1 MLKAAI
7 EKIVELASPSV
18 IQVNGKTFSNERFTE
33 VKEQLYYPHRLDLN
47 SLDGIVKMIQTEARE
62 KDLRQDVYIPVEDN
76 TVDNRLYVRVTE
88 YDRVDVFTSYD
99 TRGERISLYRSS
111 ADVPGFREGFR
122 DRETMLIQL
131 RSLFLQT
138 PDVAYLL
145 DLLSKMSDEEKVTSQ
160 DNGVTQVV
168 EARKGVALKEQVEVR
183 PRVKLTP
190 FRTFLEVDQPESEF
204 LLRVGDG
211 GQVGLFEADGGVWKL
226 VAKRSIVAYL
236 EGRLKDLV
244 DAGRVVIMM

>member
-18 IQVNGKTFSNERFTE
+18 IQVNGKTFSNERYTE
-33 VKEQLYYPHRLDLN
+33 VKEQLYYPECLILN
-47 SLDGIVKMIQTEARE
+47 SLDGIIKMIQKEAKE
-62 KDLRQDVYIPVEDN
+62 KRLSDINVPTDDN
-76 TVDNRLYVRVTE
+76 TVEQRLYVRVSE
-88 YDRVDVFTSYD
+88 YNRVDVFTSYD
-99 TRGERISLYRSS
+99 TQGVRTYLYRSN

>member
-33 VKEQLYYPHRLDLN
+33 VKEQLYYPECLILN
-47 SLDGIVKMIQTEARE
+47 SLDGIVKMIQKEAKE
-62 KDLRQDVYIPVEDN
+62 KRLSDINVPTDDN
-76 TVDNRLYVRVTE
+76 TVEQRLYVRVSE
-88 YDRVDVFTSYD
+88 YNRVDVFTSYD
-99 TRGERISLYRSS
+99 TQGVRTYLYRSN

-138 PDVAYLL
+138 QDVAYLL
-145 DLLSKMSDEEKVTSQ
+145 DLLAKMSDEEKVTSQ

-226 VAKRSIVAYL
+226 VAKRSIAAYL

-244 DAGRVVIMM
+244 EAGRVVIMM

>member
-33 VKEQLYYPHRLDLN
+33 VKEQLYYPECLILN
-47 SLDGIVKMIQTEARE
+47 SLDGIVKMIQKEAKE
-62 KDLRQDVYIPVEDN
+62 KRLSDINVPTDDN
-76 TVDNRLYVRVTE
+76 TVEQRLYVRVSE
-88 YDRVDVFTSYD
+88 YNRVDVFTSYD
-99 TRGERISLYRSS
+99 TQGVRTFLYRSN

-211 GQVGLFEADGGVWKL
+211 GRVGLFEADGGVWKL
-226 VAKRSIVAYL
+226 VAKRSIAAYL

-244 DAGRVVIMM
+244 EAGRAVIMM

>member
-33 VKEQLYYPHRLDLN
+33 VKEQLYYPECLILN
-47 SLDGIVKMIQTEARE
+47 SLDGIVKMIQKEAKE
-62 KDLRQDVYIPVEDN
+62 KRLSDINVPTDDN
-76 TVDNRLYVRVTE
+76 TVEQRLYVRVSE
-88 YDRVDVFTSYD
+88 YNRVDVFTSYD
-99 TRGERISLYRSS
+99 TQGVRTYLYRSN

-244 DAGRVVIMM
+244 EAGRVVIMM

>member
-7 EKIVELASPSV
+7 EKIVELSHPPV
-18 IQVNGKTFSNERFTE
+18 IEVGGKTFSTE
-33 VKEQLYYPHRLDLN
+33 TYLE
-47 SLDGIVKMIQTEARE
+47 
-62 KDLRQDVYIPVEDN
+62 
-76 TVDNRLYVRVTE
+76 VR
-88 YDRVDVFTSYD
+88 
-99 TRGERISLYRSS
+99 
-111 ADVPGFREGFR
+111 ADVPYPKTLYLSGLDSVVKMVLTEAVAAYPDQKIYVQVSGHNTVSVYTAYDRDMSRADLYLAKADVPCFREGFR

-138 PDVAYLL
+138 QDVAYLL

-244 DAGRVVIMM
+244 EAGRVVIMM

>member
-18 IQVNGKTFSNERFTE
+18 IQVNGKTFSNERYTE
-33 VKEQLYYPHRLDLN
+33 VKEQLYYPECLILN
-47 SLDGIVKMIQTEARE
+47 SLDGIVKMIQKEAKE
-62 KDLRQDVYIPVEDN
+62 KRLSDINAPTNDN
-76 TVDNRLYVRVTE
+76 TVEQRLYVRVSE
-88 YDRVDVFTSYD
+88 YNRVDVFTSYD
-99 TRGERISLYRSS
+99 TQGVRTYLYRSN
-111 ADVPGFREGFR
+111 ADVPGLREGFR

-226 VAKRSIVAYL
+226 VAKRSIAAYL

-244 DAGRVVIMM
+244 EAGRVVIMM

>member
-33 VKEQLYYPHRLDLN
+33 VKEQLYYPECLILN
-47 SLDGIVKMIQTEARE
+47 SLDGIVKMIQKEAKE
-62 KDLRQDVYIPVEDN
+62 KRLSDINVPTDDN
-76 TVDNRLYVRVTE
+76 TVEQRLYVRVSE
-88 YDRVDVFTSYD
+88 YNRVDVFTSYD
-99 TRGERISLYRSS
+99 TQGVRTYLYRSN

-138 PDVAYLL
+138 QDVAYLL
-145 DLLSKMSDEEKVTSQ
+145 DLLAKMSDEEKVTSQ

-244 DAGRVVIMM
+244 EAGRVVIMM

>member
-33 VKEQLYYPHRLDLN
+33 VKEQLYYPECLILN
-47 SLDGIVKMIQTEARE
+47 SLDGIVKMIQKEAKE
-62 KDLRQDVYIPVEDN
+62 KRLSDINVPTDDN
-76 TVDNRLYVRVTE
+76 TVEQRLYVRVSE
-88 YDRVDVFTSYD
+88 YNRVDVFTSYD
-99 TRGERISLYRSS
+99 TQGVRTFLYRSN

-138 PDVAYLL
+138 QDVAYLL

-226 VAKRSIVAYL
+226 VAKRSIAAYL

-244 DAGRVVIMM
+244 EAGRVVIMM

>member
-33 VKEQLYYPHRLDLN
+33 VKEQLYYPECLILN
-47 SLDGIVKMIQTEARE
+47 SLDGIVKMIQKEAKE
-62 KDLRQDVYIPVEDN
+62 KRLSDINVPTDDN
-76 TVDNRLYVRVTE
+76 TVEQRLYVRVSE
-88 YDRVDVFTSYD
+88 YNRVDVFTSYD
-99 TRGERISLYRSS
+99 TQGVRTYLYRSN

-226 VAKRSIVAYL
+226 VAKRSIAAYL

-244 DAGRVVIMM
+244 EAGRAVIMM

>member
-33 VKEQLYYPHRLDLN
+33 VKEQLYYPECLILN
-47 SLDGIVKMIQTEARE
+47 SLDGIVKMIQKEAKE
-62 KDLRQDVYIPVEDN
+62 KRLSDINVPTDDN
-76 TVDNRLYVRVTE
+76 TVEQRLYVRVSE
-88 YDRVDVFTSYD
+88 YNRVDVFTSYD
-99 TRGERISLYRSS
+99 TQGVRTYLYRSN

-122 DRETMLIQL
+122 DRGTMLIQL

-226 VAKRSIVAYL
+226 VAKRSIAAYL

-244 DAGRVVIMM
+244 EAGRVVIMM

>member
-33 VKEQLYYPHRLDLN
+33 VKEQLYYPECLILN
-47 SLDGIVKMIQTEARE
+47 SLDGIVKMIQKEAKE
-62 KDLRQDVYIPVEDN
+62 KRLSDINVPTDDN
-76 TVDNRLYVRVTE
+76 TVEQRLYVRVSE
-88 YDRVDVFTSYD
+88 YNRVDVFTSYD
-99 TRGERISLYRSS
+99 TQGVRTYLYRSN

-244 DAGRVVIMM
+244 DVGRVVIMM

>member
-33 VKEQLYYPHRLDLN
+33 VKEQLYYPECLILN
-47 SLDGIVKMIQTEARE
+47 SLDGIVKMIQKEAKE
-62 KDLRQDVYIPVEDN
+62 KRLSDINVPTDDN
-76 TVDNRLYVRVTE
+76 TVEQRLYVRVSE
-88 YDRVDVFTSYD
+88 YNRVDVFTSYD
-99 TRGERISLYRSS
+99 TQGVRTYLYRSN

-138 PDVAYLL
+138 QDVAYLL

-190 FRTFLEVDQPESEF
+190 FRPFLEVDQPESEF

-226 VAKRSIVAYL
+226 VAKRSIAAYL

-244 DAGRVVIMM
+244 EAGRVVIMM

>member
-18 IQVNGKTFSNERFTE
+18 IQVNGKTFSNERYTE
-33 VKEQLYYPHRLDLN
+33 VKEQLYYPECLILN
-47 SLDGIVKMIQTEARE
+47 SLDGIIKMIQKEAKE
-62 KDLRQDVYIPVEDN
+62 KRLSDINVPTDDN
-76 TVDNRLYVRVTE
+76 TVEQRLYVRVSE
-88 YDRVDVFTSYD
+88 YNRVDVFTSYD
-99 TRGERISLYRSS
+99 TQGVRTYLYRSN
-111 ADVPGFREGFR
+111 ADVPGLREGFR

-236 EGRLKDLV
+236 EERLKDLV

>member
-18 IQVNGKTFSNERFTE
+18 IQVNGKTFSNERYTE
-33 VKEQLYYPHRLDLN
+33 VKEQLYYPECLILN
-47 SLDGIVKMIQTEARE
+47 SLDGIIKMIQKEAKE
-62 KDLRQDVYIPVEDN
+62 KRLSDINVPTDDN
-76 TVDNRLYVRVTE
+76 TVEQRLYVRVSE
-88 YDRVDVFTSYD
+88 YNRVDVFTSYD
-99 TRGERISLYRSS
+99 TQGVRMYLYRSN

-244 DAGRVVIMM
+244 EAGRVVIMM

>member
-7 EKIVELASPSV
+7 EKIVELATPSV
-18 IQVNGKTFSNERFTE
+18 IQVNGKTFSNERYTE
-33 VKEQLYYPHRLDLN
+33 VKEQLYYPERLILN
-47 SLDGIVKMIQTEARE
+47 SLDGIVKMIQKEAKE
-62 KDLRQDVYIPVEDN
+62 KRLSDINVPTDDN
-76 TVDNRLYVRVTE
+76 TVEQRLYVRVSE
-88 YDRVDVFTSYD
+88 YNRVDVFTSYD
-99 TRGERISLYRSS
+99 TQGVRTYLYRSN

>member
-18 IQVNGKTFSNERFTE
+18 IQVNGKTFSNEKFTE
-33 VKEQLYYPHRLDLN
+33 VKEQLYYPECLILN
-47 SLDGIVKMIQTEARE
+47 SLDGIVKMIQKEAKE
-62 KDLRQDVYIPVEDN
+62 KTLSDINVPADDN
-76 TVDNRLYVRVTE
+76 TVEQRLYVRVSE
-88 YDRVDVFTSYD
+88 YNRVDVFTSYD
-99 TRGERISLYRSS
+99 TQGVRTFLYRSN

-138 PDVAYLL
+138 QDVAYLL

-226 VAKRSIVAYL
+226 VAKRSIAAYL

-244 DAGRVVIMM
+244 EAGRVVIMM

>member
-18 IQVNGKTFSNERFTE
+18 IQVNGKTFSDGRFTE
-33 VKEQLYYPHRLDLN
+33 VKEQLYYPECLILN
-47 SLDGIVKMIQTEARE
+47 SLDGIVKMIQKEAKE
-62 KDLRQDVYIPVEDN
+62 KRLSDINVPTDDN
-76 TVDNRLYVRVTE
+76 TVEQRLYVRVSE
-88 YDRVDVFTSYD
+88 YNRVDVFTSYD
-99 TRGERISLYRSS
+99 TQGVRTFLYRSN

-226 VAKRSIVAYL
+226 VAKRSIAAYL

-244 DAGRVVIMM
+244 EAGRVVIMM

>member
-33 VKEQLYYPHRLDLN
+33 VKEQLYYPECLILN
-47 SLDGIVKMIQTEARE
+47 SLDGIVKMIQKEAKE
-62 KDLRQDVYIPVEDN
+62 KRLSDINVPTDDN
-76 TVDNRLYVRVTE
+76 TVEQRLYVRVSE
-88 YDRVDVFTSYD
+88 YNRVDVFTSYD
-99 TRGERISLYRSS
+99 TQGVRTYLYRSN

-138 PDVAYLL
+138 PDVDYLL

-226 VAKRSIVAYL
+226 VAKRSIAAYL

-244 DAGRVVIMM
+244 EAGRVVIMM

>member
-33 VKEQLYYPHRLDLN
+33 VKEQLYYSECIILYG
-47 SLDGIVKMIQTEARE
+47 LDGIVKMIQKEAKE
-62 KDLRQDVYIPVEDN
+62 KRLSDINVPTDDN
-76 TVDNRLYVRVTE
+76 TVEQRLYVRVSE
-88 YDRVDVFTSYD
+88 YNRVDVFTSYD
-99 TRGERISLYRSS
+99 TQGVRTYLYRSN

-138 PDVAYLL
+138 QDVAYLL

-226 VAKRSIVAYL
+226 VAKRSIAAYL

-244 DAGRVVIMM
+244 EAGRVVIMM

>member
-33 VKEQLYYPHRLDLN
+33 VKEQLYYPECLILN
-47 SLDGIVKMIQTEARE
+47 SLDGIVKMIQKEAKE
-62 KDLRQDVYIPVEDN
+62 KRLSDINVPTDDN
-76 TVDNRLYVRVTE
+76 TVEQRLYVRVSE
-88 YDRVDVFTSYD
+88 YNRVDVFTSYD
-99 TRGERISLYRSS
+99 TQGVRTFLYRSN

-226 VAKRSIVAYL
+226 VAKRSIAAYL

-244 DAGRVVIMM
+244 EAGRVVIMM

>member
-7 EKIVELASPSV
+7 EKIVELAHPPV
-18 IQVNGKTFSNERFTE
+18 IEVNGKTFSTE
-33 VKEQLYYPHRLDLN
+33 GFFEIKENVCYPKELYLSGLD
-47 SLDGIVKMIQTEARE
+47 SVVKMVQTEAV
-62 KDLRQDVYIPVEDN
+62 QVYPNNKIYVQVSGHN
-76 TVDNRLYVRVTE
+76 TVA
-88 YDRVDVFTSYD
+88 VFTAYD
-99 TRGERISLYRSS
+99 DWMSRADLYIAK

-138 PDVAYLL
+138 QDVAYLL
-145 DLLSKMSDEEKVTSQ
+145 ELLSKMSDEEKVTSQ

-244 DAGRVVIMM
+244 EAGRVVIMM

>member
-18 IQVNGKTFSNERFTE
+18 IQVNGKTFSTE
-33 VKEQLYYPHRLDLN
+33 TFFEIKEDVCYPKELYLSGLD
-47 SLDGIVKMIQTEARE
+47 SVVKMVQTEAV
-62 KDLRQDVYIPVEDN
+62 QVYPDKKIFVQVSGHN
-76 TVDNRLYVRVTE
+76 IVA
-88 YDRVDVFTSYD
+88 VFTAYD
-99 TRGERISLYRSS
+99 DWMSRADLYIAK

-138 PDVAYLL
+138 LDVAYLL

>member
-18 IQVNGKTFSNERFTE
+18 IQVNGKTFSNERYTE
-33 VKEQLYYPHRLDLN
+33 VKEQLYYPECLILN
-47 SLDGIVKMIQTEARE
+47 SLDGIIKMIQKEAKE
-62 KDLRQDVYIPVEDN
+62 KRLSDINVPTDDN
-76 TVDNRLYVRVTE
+76 TVEQRLYVRVSE
-88 YDRVDVFTSYD
+88 YNRVDVFTSYD
-99 TRGERISLYRSS
+99 TQGVRTYLYRSN
-111 ADVPGFREGFR
+111 ADVPGLREGFR

-226 VAKRSIVAYL
+226 VAKRSIAAYL

-244 DAGRVVIMM
+244 EAGRVVIMM

>member
-47 SLDGIVKMIQTEARE
+47 SLDGIVKMIQTEAKE
-62 KDLRQDVYIPVEDN
+62 KRLSDINVPIDDN
-76 TVDNRLYVRVTE
+76 TVEQRLYVRVAE
-88 YDRVDVFTSYD
+88 YDRVEVFTSYN
-99 TRGERISLYRSS
+99 TQGERTFLYRSS

-138 PDVAYLL
+138 QDVAYLL
-145 DLLSKMSDEEKVTSQ
+145 ELLSKMSDEEKVTSQ

-244 DAGRVVIMM
+244 EAGRVVIMM

>member
-1 MLKAAI
+1 
-7 EKIVELASPSV
+7 
-18 IQVNGKTFSNERFTE
+18 
-33 VKEQLYYPHRLDLN
+33 
-47 SLDGIVKMIQTEARE
+47 MIQKEAKE
-62 KDLRQDVYIPVEDN
+62 KRLSDINVPTDDN
-76 TVDNRLYVRVTE
+76 TVEQRLYVRVSE
-88 YDRVDVFTSYD
+88 YNRVDVFTSYD
-99 TRGERISLYRSS
+99 TQGVRTYLYRSN

-226 VAKRSIVAYL
+226 VAKRSIVTYL

-244 DAGRVVIMM
+244 EAGRVVIMM

>member
-33 VKEQLYYPHRLDLN
+33 VKEQLYYPECLILN
-47 SLDGIVKMIQTEARE
+47 SLDGIVKMIQKEAKE
-62 KDLRQDVYIPVEDN
+62 KRLSDINVPADDN
-76 TVDNRLYVRVTE
+76 TVEQRLYVRVSE
-88 YDRVDVFTSYD
+88 YNRVDVFTSYD
-99 TRGERISLYRSS
+99 TQGVRTFLYRSN

-138 PDVAYLL
+138 QDVAYLL

-226 VAKRSIVAYL
+226 VAKRSIAAYL

-244 DAGRVVIMM
+244 EAGRVVIMM

>member
-18 IQVNGKTFSNERFTE
+18 IQVNGKTFSNEKFTE
-33 VKEQLYYPHRLDLN
+33 VKEQLYYPECLILN
-47 SLDGIVKMIQTEARE
+47 SLDGIVKMIQKEAKE
-62 KDLRQDVYIPVEDN
+62 KRLSDINVPTDDN
-76 TVDNRLYVRVTE
+76 TVEQRLYVRVSE
-88 YDRVDVFTSYD
+88 YNRVDVFTSYD
-99 TRGERISLYRSS
+99 TQGVRTFLYRSN

-226 VAKRSIVAYL
+226 VAKRSIAAYL

-244 DAGRVVIMM
+244 EAGRVVIMM

>member
-33 VKEQLYYPHRLDLN
+33 VKEQLYYPECLILN
-47 SLDGIVKMIQTEARE
+47 SLDGIVKMIQKEAKE
-62 KDLRQDVYIPVEDN
+62 KRLSDINVPTDDN
-76 TVDNRLYVRVTE
+76 TVEQRLYVRVSE
-88 YDRVDVFTSYD
+88 YNRVDVFTSYD
-99 TRGERISLYRSS
+99 TQGVRTYLYRSN

-211 GQVGLFEADGGVWKL
+211 GRVGLFEADGGVWKL
-226 VAKRSIVAYL
+226 VAKRSIAAYL

-244 DAGRVVIMM
+244 EAGRAVIMM

>member
-1 MLKAAI
+1 
-7 EKIVELASPSV
+7 
-18 IQVNGKTFSNERFTE
+18 
-33 VKEQLYYPHRLDLN
+33 
-47 SLDGIVKMIQTEARE
+47 
-62 KDLRQDVYIPVEDN
+62 
-76 TVDNRLYVRVTE
+76 
-88 YDRVDVFTSYD
+88 
-99 TRGERISLYRSS
+99 
-111 ADVPGFREGFR
+111 
-122 DRETMLIQL
+122 MLIQL

-226 VAKRSIVAYL
+226 VAKRSIAAYL

-244 DAGRVVIMM
+244 EAGRVVIMM

>member
-7 EKIVELASPSV
+7 EKIVELAYPSV

-33 VKEQLYYPHRLDLN
+33 VKEQLYYPECLILN
-47 SLDGIVKMIQTEARE
+47 SLDGIVKMIQKEAKE
-62 KDLRQDVYIPVEDN
+62 KRLSDINVPTDDN
-76 TVDNRLYVRVTE
+76 TVEQRLYVRVSE
-88 YDRVDVFTSYD
+88 YNRVDVFTSYD
-99 TRGERISLYRSS
+99 TQGVRTYLYRSN
-111 ADVPGFREGFR
+111 ADVPGLREGFR

-183 PRVKLTP
+183 PRVKLIP

-236 EGRLKDLV
+236 EERLKDLV

>member
-33 VKEQLYYPHRLDLN
+33 VKEQLYYPECLILN
-47 SLDGIVKMIQTEARE
+47 SLDGIVKMIQKEAKE
-62 KDLRQDVYIPVEDN
+62 KTLSDINVPADDN
-76 TVDNRLYVRVTE
+76 TVEQRLYVRVSE
-88 YDRVDVFTSYD
+88 YNRVDVFTSYD
-99 TRGERISLYRSS
+99 TQGVRTFLYRSN

-138 PDVAYLL
+138 QDVAYLL

-226 VAKRSIVAYL
+226 VAKRSIAAYL

-244 DAGRVVIMM
+244 EAGRVVIMM

>member
-33 VKEQLYYPHRLDLN
+33 VKEQVYYPECLILN
-47 SLDGIVKMIQTEARE
+47 SLDGIVKMIQKEAKE
-62 KDLRQDVYIPVEDN
+62 KRLSDINVPTDDN
-76 TVDNRLYVRVTE
+76 TVEQRLYVRVSE
-88 YDRVDVFTSYD
+88 YNRVDVFTSYD
-99 TRGERISLYRSS
+99 TQGVRTYLYRSN

-138 PDVAYLL
+138 QDVAYLL

-226 VAKRSIVAYL
+226 VAKRSIAAYL

-244 DAGRVVIMM
+244 EAGRVVIMM

>member
-33 VKEQLYYPHRLDLN
+33 VKEQLYYPECLILN
-47 SLDGIVKMIQTEARE
+47 SLDGIVKMIQKEAKE
-62 KDLRQDVYIPVEDN
+62 KRLSDINVPTDDN
-76 TVDNRLYVRVTE
+76 TVEQRLYVRVSE
-88 YDRVDVFTSYD
+88 YNRVDVFTSYD
-99 TRGERISLYRSS
+99 TQGVRTFLYRSN

>member
-33 VKEQLYYPHRLDLN
+33 VKEQLYYPECLILN
-47 SLDGIVKMIQTEARE
+47 SLDGIVKMIQKEAKE
-62 KDLRQDVYIPVEDN
+62 KRLSDINVPTDDN
-76 TVDNRLYVRVTE
+76 TVEQRLYVRVSE
-88 YDRVDVFTSYD
+88 YNRVDVFTSYD
-99 TRGERISLYRSS
+99 TQGVRTYLYRSN

-236 EGRLKDLV
+236 EERLKDLV

>member
-33 VKEQLYYPHRLDLN
+33 VKEQLYYPECLILN
-47 SLDGIVKMIQTEARE
+47 SLDGIVKMIQKEAKE
-62 KDLRQDVYIPVEDN
+62 KRLSDINVPTDDN
-76 TVDNRLYVRVTE
+76 TVEQRLYVRVSE
-88 YDRVDVFTSYD
+88 YNRVDVFTSYD
-99 TRGERISLYRSS
+99 TQGVRTFLYRSN

-183 PRVKLTP
+183 PRVRLTP

-244 DAGRVVIMM
+244 EAGRVVIMM

>member
-33 VKEQLYYPHRLDLN
+33 VKEQLYYPECLILN
-47 SLDGIVKMIQTEARE
+47 SLDGIVKMIQKEAKE
-62 KDLRQDVYIPVEDN
+62 KRLSDINVPTDDN
-76 TVDNRLYVRVTE
+76 TVEQRLYVRVSE
-88 YDRVDVFTSYD
+88 YNRVDVFTSYD
-99 TRGERISLYRSS
+99 TQGVRTYLYRSN

-138 PDVAYLL
+138 QDVAYLL
-145 DLLSKMSDEEKVTSQ
+145 ELLSKMSDEEKVTSQ

-226 VAKRSIVAYL
+226 VAKRSIAAYL

-244 DAGRVVIMM
+244 EAGRVVIMM

>member
-33 VKEQLYYPHRLDLN
+33 VKEQLYYPECLILN
-47 SLDGIVKMIQTEARE
+47 SLDGIVKMIQKEAKE
-62 KDLRQDVYIPVEDN
+62 KRLSDINVPTDDN
-76 TVDNRLYVRVTE
+76 TVEQRLYVRVSE
-88 YDRVDVFTSYD
+88 YNRVDVFTSYD
-99 TRGERISLYRSS
+99 TQGVRTYLYRSN

-138 PDVAYLL
+138 QDVAYLL

-226 VAKRSIVAYL
+226 VAKRSIAAYL

-244 DAGRVVIMM
+244 EAGRVVIMM

>member
-33 VKEQLYYPHRLDLN
+33 VKEQLYYPECLILN
-47 SLDGIVKMIQTEARE
+47 SLDGIVKMIQKEAKE
-62 KDLRQDVYIPVEDN
+62 KRLSDINVPTDDN
-76 TVDNRLYVRVTE
+76 TVEQRLYVRVSE
-88 YDRVDVFTSYD
+88 YNRVDVFTSYD
-99 TRGERISLYRSS
+99 TQGVRTYLYRSN

-226 VAKRSIVAYL
+226 VAKRSIAAYL

-244 DAGRVVIMM
+244 EAGRVVIMM